1 MTLALDH
8 LVVTAPTL
16 DDGVRWCEATLG
28 VTPGPGGKH
37 PLMGTHNR
45 LVNITSEGFAQ
56 AYLEIIAID
65 ATAPRPPHTRWFG
78 LDKLT
83 PESTPQ
89 LQHLVLR
96 CDHIKTTRAA
106 MLAAGQDPGLPTAA
120 SRDTPQGRLQWLIT
134 LGADGGVL
142 ARGAPP
148 TLIEWH
154 CAHPTRHMADLG
166 VRLSNLALAPGAVAL
181 PVAGAIT
188 RAGAAIGATL
198 RCPRGDIILHTP

>member
-16 DDGVRWCEATLG
+16 EAGVRWCQATLG

-45 LVNITSEGFAQ
+45 LVNITSEGFTQ

-65 ATAPRPPHTRWFG
+65 PAAPRPPHTRWFG
-78 LDKLT
+78 LDTLT

-120 SRDTPQGRLQWLIT
+120 SRDTPQGRLQWLISVR
-134 LGADGGVL
+134 ADGGVL
-142 ARGAPP
+142 AQGAPA
-148 TLIEWH
+148 TLIEWQ
-154 CAHPTRHMADLG
+154 CAHPSAHMADVG
-166 VRLSNLALAPGAVAL
+166 VRLASLSLAPGAMAL
-181 PVAGAIT
+181 PVAGAISQ
-188 RAGAAIGATL
+188 AGPAISATI
-198 RCPRGDIILHTP
+198 RCPRGHVTLHTP